1 MLSKAVN
8 IYQGGA
14 NWLDGFLNFQPLLTS
29 LSNILDDYRP
39 AIHLIAF
46 VLLVVSA
53 IHGFLQPDS
62 RRFFQTLAQS
72 IILTAL
78 ICQTPVII
86 QWFQAAATAFAN
98 LPQARTI
105 RVGNATIDFK
115 PGETPL
121 IKSIENVLA
130 QKANP
135 QKNSQS
141 SSQESSLFGWN
152 VSGMISAVKA
162 WAWEVLFGIYLLIL
176 LLSKMIILLMT
187 FIQQLIIIGFKMY
200 TPLGIAE
207 YALKSLKGKATN
219 FFLTFVG
226 VLCWPIGWSI
236 VNSVTLAIL
245 QMIPAPIDNDAPSV
259 IFSNVMVVPVLIWV
273 FVGHVVTPI
282 YVQKVVVHG
291 GSVIQGFIGSTLATV
306 GLASA
311 GANTT
316 FLQGIAKSIHG
327 KEKDDPNRGESERSG
342 SRRSSSRNGVNP
354 VMGTARRIATGPRE
368 SGSQASS
375 VASGNHSLRH
385 PLAKPFSFAA
395 GATTRAGVMAGFI
408 GHAVAQGSGSRS
420 VAESDAVAAVAPLGS
435 YDRSIK
441 APPPRSNRSSDRART
456 YLR

>member
-1 MLSKAVN
+1 MDSTVPGAVN
-8 IYQGGA
+8 LYQGGA

-72 IILTAL
+72 IVLTAL
-78 ICQTPVII
+78 ICQTPVVI

-105 RVGNATIDFK
+105 RIGNETVDFK

-121 IKSIENVLA
+121 IKRIEKVLA
-130 QKANP
+130 QKAEP
-135 QKNSQS
+135 QKNAKSNNK
-141 SSQESSLFGWN
+141 ESSLFGLS
-152 VSGMISAVKA
+152 VSGMISAVRA
-162 WAWEVLFGIYLLIL
+162 WVWQILFGLYLMVLLI
-176 LLSKMIILLMT
+176 SKMIILLMT
-187 FIQQLIIIGFKMY
+187 FIQQLVIIGFKVY
-200 TPLGIAE
+200 APLAIAE
-207 YALKSLKGKATN
+207 YSLKSLKGKAIS

-245 QMIPAPIDNDAPSV
+245 QMVPAPIDNDAPSV
-259 IFSNVMVVPVLIWV
+259 IFSNVMIVPVLIWV

-282 YVQKVVVHG
+282 YVQKIVVHG

-306 GLASA
+306 GIASA
-311 GANTT
+311 GTNSA
-316 FLQGIAKSIHG
+316 FLQGFAKMIHG
-327 KEKDDPNRGESERSG
+327 KEIGSNYLDERGA
-342 SRRSSSRNGVNP
+342 SRPRNSSQP
-354 VMGTARRIATGPRE
+354 VGNVAPGGARRIV
-368 SGSQASS
+368 SGQKVSGYAGSGAASKVRVRS
-375 VASGNHSLRH
+375 ALAS
-385 PLAKPFSFAA
+385 PFSFAA
-395 GATTRAGVMAGFI
+395 GATARAGMLAGFI

-420 VAESDAVAAVAPLGS
+420 VAESEGLAAIAPLGT
-435 YDRSIK
+435 YKSIK
-441 APPPRSNRSSDRART
+441 SPPSKANRSSERARG
-456 YLR
+456 YVR

>member
-8 IYQGGA
+8 IYQGGV

-53 IHGFLQPDS
+53 IHGFLQQDS

-72 IILTAL
+72 IVLTAL
-78 ICQTPVII
+78 ICESPII
-86 QWFQAAATAFAN
+86 TQWFQSAATAFAN

-105 RVGNATIDFK
+105 RVGNSTIDFK

-130 QKANP
+130 KKANP

-141 SSQESSLFGWN
+141 SSQESSIFGWN

-207 YALKSLKGKATN
+207 YSLKSLKGKATN

-311 GANTT
+311 GTNTA

-327 KEKDDPNRGESERSG
+327 KEKDDLNQGGIEHSRS
-342 SRRSSSRNGVNP
+342 RKSSLQQGVSP
-354 VMGTARRIATGPRE
+354 PMDGTRRIANRSRE
-368 SGSQASS
+368 SGSQAGSS
-375 VASGNHSLRH
+375 TIGKTPLRH
-385 PLAKPFSFAA
+385 PLARPFSIAA
-395 GATTRAGVMAGFI
+395 GATARAGVLAGLI
-408 GHAVAQGSGSRS
+408 GHAVAQGSGSRC

-435 YDRSIK
+435 YDKSIK
-441 APPPRSNRSSDRART
+441 APPPRSNRSSERARA
-456 YLR
+456 YVR